1 MKVSKT
7 MRAVSVVIILTAF
20 YMQAKAAPVYT
31 NQSLKSITASQAI
44 KAAKSGVIFKCSK
57 STLGP
62 NASPVKAKGSST
74 IFTTEKIEHDD
85 SALDS
90 IIDGKTAYKCQ
101 AQVWDADRRKL
112 VNHND

>member
-1 MKVSKT
+1 MKVSKS
-7 MRAVSVVIILTAF
+7 MRAMSVIVILSAF

-31 NQSLKSITASQAI
+31 NQSLKGITASEAI

-57 STLGP
+57 AKLGP
-62 NASPVKAKGSST
+62 NASPVKVSGSKT
-74 IFTTEKIEHDD
+74 IFTTAKITNDD

-112 VNHND
+112 VNHNE

>member
-1 MKVSKT
+1 MT
-7 MRAVSVVIILTAF
+7 RNQNRVI
-20 YMQAKAAPVYT
+20 AAIVLGVMLGLQVDAAHVYT
-31 NQSLKSITASQAI
+31 NQSLKSITASEAI

-57 STLGP
+57 AKLGP
-62 NASPVKAKGSST
+62 NASPVKVSGSKT
-74 IFTTEKIEHDD
+74 IFTTQKVAHDD

-101 AQVWDADRRKL
+101 AVIWDADRRKL

>member
-7 MRAVSVVIILTAF
+7 MRAVSVVIILAAF

-31 NQSLKSITASQAI
+31 NKAPKKMSASEAI

-62 NASPVKAKGSST
+62 NASPVKAKGSPT
-74 IFTTEKIEHDD
+74 LFTTEKIEHDD

-101 AQVWDADRRKL
+101 AQIWDADRRKL
-112 VNHND
+112 VNHNE

>member
-1 MKVSKT
+1 MT
-7 MRAVSVVIILTAF
+7 RNQNRVIAAIVLGV
-20 YMQAKAAPVYT
+20 MLGLQVDAAPVYT
-31 NQSLKSITASQAI
+31 NQSLKSITASEAI

-57 STLGP
+57 AKLGP
-62 NASPVKAKGSST
+62 NASPVKVSGSKT
-74 IFTTEKIEHDD
+74 IFTTQKVAHDD

-101 AQVWDADRRKL
+101 AVIWDADRRKL